1 MKSKAK
7 GTVPDFFVSRDRE
20 FTIAFG
26 IYVDEELGVVPF
38 AGATRKNPTDH
49 ENRGRGERL
58 AVGNAFRHL
67 GRSLLKAEY
76 DAIHTQYHTS
86 PKKKKTVEASNCG
99 CEDTDYEPEVYCPK
113 KAIPKAVQEAYEI
126 GFQDGYDLLLERG
139 RIKDEVK

>member
-86 PKKKKTVEASNCG
+86 QKKKKTEEVHICG
-99 CEDTDYEPEVYCPK
+99 CEETHPEPEPYYPRE
-113 KAIPKAVQEAYEI
+113 AVQSAYDEI
-126 GFQDGYDLLLERG
+126 GRAH
-139 RIKDEVK
+139 V